1 MADDIERY
9 LAHMDMLET
18 SRIQQIR
25 QQLTGVSATQCEE
38 CGAPVPAERR
48 RLIPGVKK
56 CVGCQEVQEIKGRQY
71 RRWQ

>member
-48 RLIPGVKK
+48 RLIPGVRK

-71 RRWQ
+71 RRWK

>member
-25 QQLTGVSATQCEE
+25 QQLTGVSATQCEDCLLYTSDAADE
-38 CGAPVPAERR
+38 
-48 RLIPGVKK
+48 
-56 CVGCQEVQEIKGRQY
+56 
-71 RRWQ
+71 

>member
-9 LAHMDMLET
+9 QAHMDMLET
-18 SRIQQIR
+18 NQIQQIR

-48 RLIPGVKK
+48 RLIPGVRK
-56 CVGCQEVQEIKGRQY
+56 CVGCQEVEEIKGRQY

>member
-1 MADDIERY
+1 MAEDIERY

-48 RLIPGVKK
+48 RLIPGVRK

>member
-9 LAHMDMLET
+9 QAHMDMLET
-18 SRIQQIR
+18 NRIQQIR
-25 QQLTGVSATQCEE
+25 QQLTGVSVTQCEE

-48 RLIPGVKK
+48 RLIPGVRK
-56 CVGCQEVQEIKGRQY
+56 CVGCQEVEEIKGRQY